1 MVKTDIL
8 NRVAVTVDDCET
20 LRFNI
25 LDSLCSKDPHNL
37 TKLVLQYYHQRYH
50 LSASDVF
57 EMFSKEEHSVSN
69 IFIPITLFATNLSPA
84 ESLVVYLKDHLEFKL
99 SEIAKLI
106 GRDERSLWGNYNRAK
121 QKGELVVEK
130 SPYLIPLELFK
141 DRSLSVLE
149 HIVLY
154 LKENYN
160 LNIQTI
166 SKLLNKK
173 STTIW
178 SVFNRI
184 KQKAKLNVI
193 EEE

>member
-1 MVKTDIL
+1 M
-8 NRVAVTVDDCET
+8 DDCDT
-20 LRFNI
+20 LKFNI
-25 LDSLCSKDPHNL
+25 LDSLCSKDPHGL

-69 IFIPITLFATNLSPA
+69 IFVPATLFSTNLSPA
-84 ESLVVYLKDHLEFKL
+84 ESLVVYLKDHLEFKF

-121 QKGELVVEK
+121 QKGELVIEK
-130 SPYLIPLELFK
+130 SPYLIPLEIFA

-149 HIVLY
+149 HVVFY

-184 KQKAKLNVI
+184 KQKSKQSKY